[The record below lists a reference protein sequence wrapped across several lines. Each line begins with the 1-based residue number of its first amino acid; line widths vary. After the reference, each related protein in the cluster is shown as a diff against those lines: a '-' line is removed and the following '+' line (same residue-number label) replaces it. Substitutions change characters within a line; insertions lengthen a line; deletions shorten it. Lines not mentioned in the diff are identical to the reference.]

1 MHQEAIC
8 KTEYTEISDTSLLP
22 KSPVVSVN
30 MMAYNHGPYLADAI
44 EGVIS
49 QETDFPIELV
59 IGEDC
64 SIDNTREIALDYQRR
79 YPNLIRVIYSDQN
92 VGMMA
97 NGLRTLLACRGE
109 FIAFCEGDDY
119 WIDSGKLCEQVNV
132 LSKLK
137 NINIAFH
144 SCYHEHDKTK
154 EKTISHVYFSTDKIL
169 TLSEV
174 IAGGGILMPTASLLI
189 RRSLLVSVLDWFY
202 TTMPPIGDY
211 FLQVFGSKNGGA
223 YYINKPMSIY
233 RKEVETSWTERTEKS
248 IDLVIEFEKKF
259 FLALKKLEDA
269 IHEQEEAF
277 RHHMIYHYSCRL
289 INIKNENLYKIKK
302 LMTSILKY
310 LYESKEITDKTII
323 DERLEWE
330 YYLKFAIDVGKIK
343 DLEDQKCG
351 VVWQFLRVAKSLLEY
366 ETSILKKININITPS
381 DSNSYE
387 RIIEKWRTEVY
398 KIYLIARWKR
408 LYRLIIGNLFT
419 KKITHRQL

>member
-1 MHQEAIC
+1 
-8 KTEYTEISDTSLLP
+8 
-22 KSPVVSVN
+22 
-30 MMAYNHGPYLADAI
+30 
-44 EGVIS
+44 
-49 QETDFPIELV
+49 
-59 IGEDC
+59 
-64 SIDNTREIALDYQRR
+64 
-79 YPNLIRVIYSDQN
+79 
-92 VGMMA
+92 
-97 NGLRTLLACRGE
+97 
-109 FIAFCEGDDY
+109 
-119 WIDSGKLCEQVNV
+119 
-132 LSKLK
+132 LK
-137 NINIAFH
+137 
-144 SCYHEHDKTK
+144 
-154 EKTISHVYFSTDKIL
+154 
-169 TLSEV
+169 
-174 IAGGGILMPTASLLI
+174 
-189 RRSLLVSVLDWFY
+189 
-202 TTMPPIGDY
+202 
-211 FLQVFGSKNGGA
+211 
-223 YYINKPMSIY
+223 
-233 RKEVETSWTERTEKS
+233 
-248 IDLVIEFEKKF
+248 KKF